1 VFHPTVGGE
10 RFPRMLGGMMV
21 VPDWGDVIT
30 IAEENRSN
38 ADLTGSADAPLRAVV
53 YPCSSLQVLA

>member
-1 VFHPTVGGE
+1 
-10 RFPRMLGGMMV
+10 MLGGMMV

-30 IAEENRSN
+30 IAEQNRPN
-38 ADLTGSADAPLRAVV
+38 AGRTGSADAPLRAVV